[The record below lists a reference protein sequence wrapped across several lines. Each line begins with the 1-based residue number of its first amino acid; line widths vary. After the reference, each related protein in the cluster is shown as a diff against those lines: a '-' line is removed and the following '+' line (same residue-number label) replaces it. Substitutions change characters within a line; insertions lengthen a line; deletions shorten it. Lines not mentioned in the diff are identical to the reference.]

1 MRTYTELIRLP
12 SFEDRFAY
20 LKLDGRVAEDSFGW
34 DRWVNQ
40 RFYHTS
46 EWKRVRD
53 QVIVR
58 DMGYDLASRDH
69 PIGGQILIHHMN
81 PVRLEDLVEHKELVL
96 DPEFLICVSKL
107 THNAI
112 HYGDINLLPSPI
124 IQRSRNDTSPWR
136 T

>member
-1 MRTYTELIRLP
+1 MRTYSELIQLP

-40 RFYHTS
+40 KFYHTS

-69 PIGGQILIHHMN
+69 AITGQVLIHHMN
-81 PVRLEDLVEHKELVL
+81 PIGLEDLLNHIELVL
-96 DPEFLICVSKL
+96 DPEFLICTSKL

-112 HYGDINLLPSPI
+112 HYGDINLLPSPM
-124 IQRSRNDTSPWR
+124 IQRSRNDTCPWR

>member
-1 MRTYTELIRLP
+1 MRTYSELIRLL

-69 PIGGQILIHHMN
+69 EITGQILIHHMN
-81 PVRLEDLVEHKELVL
+81 PISLEDLVEHQELVL
-96 DPEFLICVSKL
+96 DPEFLICTSKL

-112 HYGDINLLPSPI
+112 HYGDINLLPSPM
-124 IQRSRNDTSPWR
+124 IQRSRNDTCPWR